1 MSARASG
8 SFLNHC
14 KDARRGVEVENA
26 LRAGASEQLR
36 RSKDAI
42 VAEYAQCVGPL
53 EPTAIEY
60 SNQARMVDRVDVPWL
75 IVFQCASKQLG
86 SELDCSAKSPGVP
99 WMPDSRQCE
108 RERQRH
114 FTFMR
119 TVIER

>member
-53 EPTAIEY
+53 EPAAIEY

-86 SELDCSAKSPGVP
+86 SELGCSAKSPGVP
-99 WMPDSRQCE
+99 
-108 RERQRH
+108 
-114 FTFMR
+114 
-119 TVIER
+119 